1 MRYVHVLS
9 GVCLGSGTFA
19 TNEHCEFRDIA
30 IGNIEVLGYRY
41 MQAER
46 SSISKGIKGHQQYI
60 LDPNYGQ
67 VTRFLPRIKE
77 SFTIFFKG
85 KPCATYWYI

>member
-1 MRYVHVLS
+1 MRYVLS

-19 TNEHCEFRDIA
+19 TDEQCGFRDVA

-46 SSISKGIKGHQQYI
+46 SSFSPLKGSKGINNTH
-60 LDPNYGQ
+60 
-67 VTRFLPRIKE
+67 
-77 SFTIFFKG
+77 
-85 KPCATYWYI
+85 